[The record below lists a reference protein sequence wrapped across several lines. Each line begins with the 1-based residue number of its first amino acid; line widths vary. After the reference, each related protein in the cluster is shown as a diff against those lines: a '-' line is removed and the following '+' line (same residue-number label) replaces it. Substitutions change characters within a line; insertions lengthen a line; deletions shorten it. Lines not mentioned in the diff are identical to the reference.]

1 MDILR
6 HQIRFWNVGILYVL
20 FKGGRRSRAHV
31 DLRAVISS
39 KERSGREEQRESRD
53 RERASTTGD
62 LRDRLEKNRVQ
73 IDFEDFDPVMKG
85 ENCDISELGKQK
97 LLSMFLDGNNPVK
110 DLKGKENEKSDDPSE
125 IVKKATILQMPRQP
139 GPCRSLLV
147 VLAP

>member
-1 MDILR
+1 M
-6 HQIRFWNVGILYVL
+6 
-20 FKGGRRSRAHV
+20 
-31 DLRAVISS
+31 ISS

-125 IVKKATILQMPRQP
+125 IVKKAKK
-139 GPCRSLLV
+139 
-147 VLAP
+147 